1 MAGFDAI
8 AGPAAPSGAT
18 GSSLGREQAHL
29 TRAVQGFE
37 AILLTHLLRLARS
50 PRAKSTSMPG
60 AAPPSLYRDL
70 LDEELGRALARSGG
84 LGLGRVLLQELLR
97 TDRSSGAPHQPIPP
111 GSSRSGGSP

>member
-1 MAGFDAI
+1 MVGFGALAGT
-8 AGPAAPSGAT
+8 AAPGGAT
-18 GSSLGREQAHL
+18 GSSPGRERAQL
-29 TRAVQGFE
+29 TRAVQEFE

-50 PRAKSTSMPG
+50 PWARSTPMPG

-84 LGLGRVLLQELLR
+84 LGLGRVLLRELLR
-97 TDRSSGAPHQPIPP
+97 TDGSSAAPHRPIPS